1 MRVIA
6 GKVRRMTLVAPSGYD
21 VRPTTDRIKET
32 LFNIIQYDLVGCEFL
47 DLFAGSGAIGIEA
60 LSRGAKKAVF
70 VDKSKDSLRC
80 IEQNL
85 EHTRLMDDAEILPMD
100 AISAIRNLS
109 KRGKVFDFVFL
120 DPPYE
125 HDMEKPVLD
134 ALCEYG
140 IVNEDSVII
149 AETSLRTD
157 ISAWDNDIY
166 SVYRVKKY
174 KTNQHVFIRLN
185 NNNK

>member
-6 GKVRRMTLVAPSGYD
+6 GKVRRMSLVAPAGND

-32 LFNIIQYDLVGCEFL
+32 LFNIIQNDIPGCMFL

-60 LSRGAKKAVF
+60 ISRGAKKAVL
-70 VDKSKDSLRC
+70 VDKNKDSLRC

-85 EHTRLMDDAEILPMD
+85 EHTRLTDEAEVLPMD
-100 AISAIRNLS
+100 VIQAVKNLA
-109 KRGKVFDFVFL
+109 KRGRVFDIVFL

-134 ALCEYG
+134 ALYEYG
-140 IVNEDSVII
+140 IVNGNSIVIV
-149 AETSLRTD
+149 ETSKRTD
-157 ISAWDNDIY
+157 VSSWDNEHYAVTRI
-166 SVYRVKKY
+166 KEY
-174 KTNQHVFIRLN
+174 KSNRHVFLQYNI
-185 NNNK
+185 